1 MRLRTLTI
9 VFILNT
15 AGVFAGSASIGMI
28 TSGGAMS
35 LNRSEVW
42 GNATLFDGSA
52 IETRKASGDAALTS
66 GVRIQFAAES
76 KATVWKSKTSLDQ
89 GTAQLAART
98 PYEIDAGGIKVK
110 AESGSRLMLK
120 TGARVEVTAMAGMAQ
135 VRDRDGTLL
144 ASIAP
149 GRTLSFAFQAM
160 VTHTGCLVYKD
171 GHFLVQDENSSQV
184 IEVTGA
190 NLAANTGNRVEV
202 TGTPGTGAPT
212 VANATST
219 MDVSAV
225 ATKTAGGCLSVAA
238 SLNAQTEAPPGA
250 TAQTPSTPS
259 GGNTPASTPK
269 TGMSTGAK
277 IAIVAAVGGGGAGA
291 ALALA
296 GKKSSTSP

>member
-1 MRLRTLTI
+1 
-9 VFILNT
+9 
-15 AGVFAGSASIGMI
+15 
-28 TSGGAMS
+28 MS

-52 IETRKASGDAALTS
+52 IETRKASGDAALMS
-66 GVRIQFAAES
+66 GVRIQFGAES
-76 KATVWKSKTSLDQ
+76 RATVWKNRASLDQ
-89 GTAQLAART
+89 GTAQLTAPA
-98 PYEIDAGGIKVK
+98 PYEIDAGGIKVR
-110 AESGSRLMLK
+110 AESGSRMMLK
-120 TGARVEVTAMAGMAQ
+120 AGAQVEVTALAGMAQ

-149 GRTLSFAFQAM
+149 GRTLSFAFQAT

-171 GHFLVQDENSSQV
+171 GHFLVQDENNNQV

-202 TGTPGTGAPT
+202 TGTPGTGTPV
-212 VANATST
+212 VANVTST
-219 MDVSAV
+219 MNVTAI
-225 ATKTAGGCLSVAA
+225 TIKTSGGCLSVAA
-238 SLNAQTEAPPGA
+238 ALNAQTEAPPGA
-250 TAQTPSTPS
+250 EAQTPSTPPN
-259 GGNTPASTPK
+259 GNAPASAPAK